1 MVVEEEVK
9 EAVMASY
16 IWRWNTKSRSES
28 AIMKDMALHFLT
40 VWQCYE
46 CDELLQL
53 YLHGLVDDLETTSCF
68 LDDQEIR
75 HGPRRI
81 ANPETNLLVIG
92 QAANHCHNRQN
103 GKGCCLLENAN
114 LVLDQV

>member
-9 EAVMASY
+9 DAVMASC
-16 IWRWNTKSRSES
+16 IWRWNAKSRSKS
-28 AIMKDMALHFLT
+28 AVMADWQSILCAMFLHDALDWRPKLWLT
-40 VWQCYE
+40 
-46 CDELLQL
+46 
-53 YLHGLVDDLETTSCF
+53 HVDDLETTSYF

-75 HGPRRI
+75 HGPRRK
-81 ANPETNLLVIG
+81 ADPETDLLLIG